1 MAIDPLKTAPASA
14 EKSWHSPETNRLA
27 KKLDALTQDPTPS
40 KIDLAQTYTLVDL
53 VDLEQRSNR
62 TTRVAWQAAR
72 EAAIGVGLSQA
83 EFYQHCRRNRTAPSQ
98 QLSRGWPLAP
108 VKSRPL
114 SYRGETSDGYS
125 FVFYPSTSRG
135 MWYRFDTRLSGVG
148 IISEKTMNFL
158 TQLVK

>member
-1 MAIDPLKTAPASA
+1 MAASLTCNWAYATRLVARSFVALSLGGCMAIDPLKTAPASA

-72 EAAIGVGLSQA
+72 EAAIGVGLS
-83 EFYQHCRRNRTAPSQ
+83 
-98 QLSRGWPLAP
+98 
-108 VKSRPL
+108 
-114 SYRGETSDGYS
+114 
-125 FVFYPSTSRG
+125 
-135 MWYRFDTRLSGVG
+135 
-148 IISEKTMNFL
+148 
-158 TQLVK
+158 